1 MSSHQ
6 TPGPADSRGR
16 DGADCPRGP
25 DGAPAH
31 GGAPSG
37 PRSVAR
43 ALVALA
49 ERGATAG
56 EPLVSPAAARALA
69 TLDSA
74 GPLSIGNLARRLRA
88 PVASVSRLCGRLVR
102 GGLLERSRPGDR
114 RRVVV
119 SLTPRGAAVLRSHR
133 ARRTRRLAQDLP
145 GPREAAG
152 LLAALRRLRDR
163 LREEDERGRSEG

>member
-6 TPGPADSRGR
+6 TPGPADPRGR
-16 DGADCPRGP
+16 DAANCAHGP

-31 GGAPSG
+31 GGAPPG
-37 PRSVAR
+37 TRSVAR
-43 ALVALA
+43 ILVALA

-69 TLDSA
+69 ALESA
-74 GPLSIGNLARRLRA
+74 GPLSIGSLAQRLRA

-102 GGLLERSRPGDR
+102 AGLLERARTGDR

-119 SLTPRGAAVLRSHR
+119 SLTPRGVAVLRAHR
-133 ARRTRRLAQDLP
+133 ARRTRRLSQDMP
-145 GPREAAG
+145 ASHETVG

-163 LREEDERGRSEG
+163 LREEDESGESPG